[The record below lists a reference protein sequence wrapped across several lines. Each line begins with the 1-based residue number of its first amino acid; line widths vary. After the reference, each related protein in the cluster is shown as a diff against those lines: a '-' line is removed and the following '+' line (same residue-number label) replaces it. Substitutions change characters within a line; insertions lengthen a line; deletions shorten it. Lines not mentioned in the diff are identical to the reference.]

1 MPRAGLKPMIPVFKR
16 SKIVRASDRAAIGIG
31 FFKFNLILSYQLRP
45 NPTGGLF
52 ISSFLTKI
60 LYAFLSPIR
69 AACTAHLALLDF
81 ITFTI
86 FGEEYRLWSPSLCS
100 FLQSS
105 DTSSLLGQHSVLKIP
120 SICVLPLEWK
130 TGKIIVLYTLIFA
143 LSVLRLTVQNIGI
156 IY

>member
-86 FGEEYRLWSPSLCS
+86 FGEEYRL
-100 FLQSS
+100 
-105 DTSSLLGQHSVLKIP
+105 
-120 SICVLPLEWK
+120 
-130 TGKIIVLYTLIFA
+130 
-143 LSVLRLTVQNIGI
+143 
-156 IY
+156 